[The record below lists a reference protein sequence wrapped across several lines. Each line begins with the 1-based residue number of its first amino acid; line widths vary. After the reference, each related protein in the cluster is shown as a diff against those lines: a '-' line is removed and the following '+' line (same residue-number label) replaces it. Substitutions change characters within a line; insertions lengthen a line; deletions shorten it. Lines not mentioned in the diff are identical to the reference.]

1 MRSAMSSLLRSLCV
15 LFCALLPF
23 EALAERPLPKGVT
36 LVTKVHFNDTAY
48 LETTSLKRHTE
59 LYPYRIGQH
68 RRNDYYTY
76 EGMIIGRNIQKH
88 IPRGST
94 VVILYS
100 EGGPRIDID
109 SPHDLW
115 RNMRIIIDGPV
126 FSSPA
131 WLLLLTHQRGLGS
144 CITER
149 AHVTFHGNVSY
160 SRPGTLVSGGNEL
173 MLRQIHRGLAARMRP
188 ALRSAAHGY
197 QYTASHEELL
207 EFYPNLRCP

>member
-1 MRSAMSSLLRSLCV
+1 MSILRLLGVILWSILIPLNASAES
-15 LFCALLPF
+15 
-23 EALAERPLPKGVT
+23 PLPNGVK
-36 LVTKVHFNDTAY
+36 LVTKAHFNDTAY

-59 LYPYRIGQH
+59 LYPYRIGYHQ
-68 RRNDYYTY
+68 RNRYFTY
-76 EGMIIGRNIQKH
+76 EGMIVGRNIREY

-100 EGGPRIDID
+100 EGGPRTEID
-109 SPHDLW
+109 SPGDLW
-115 RNMRIIIDGPV
+115 RNLRIIADGPT

-144 CITER
+144 CFTER

-160 SRPGTLVSGGNEL
+160 SRPGTLVSGGNEF
-173 MLRQIHRGLAARMRP
+173 MLRQIHKGLAARMRP
-188 ALRSAAHGY
+188 ALQSAAHGY